1 MNWGDRGR
9 SGIFGV
15 GIFYS
20 EGAVI
25 PGDTDNFLFCAV
37 GTVNRIFG
45 GVKEGAGAVLNITF
59 DPLAF

>member
-1 MNWGDRGR
+1 VDWGDRGG

-20 EGAVI
+20 EGTVI
-25 PGDTDNFLFCAV
+25 PGDTNDFFLGTV